1 MIFYDA
7 SAWNNVV
14 STCCS
19 KPEVNVTGA
28 IFLRQVWRACLE
40 PSRSWRRIQIFT
52 SRARLDRF
60 WIWTEKSQSDVEKN
74 VCFHPGPFLF
84 SQWSRFLLYTDHL
97 TMTYWCL
104 VGNGWDWG
112 NGMIITSDY
121 GSFPHSLLSTSK
133 ILITW
138 KWGRLAAYPIIQTRN
153 RGDVERGLER
163 PVLAGEKWVD
173 QLMRFDPRT
182 RTSWSICL
190 LLIFGRYLH
199 LFAVARQHW
208 WLISYWK
215 HDPE

>member
-1 MIFYDA
+1 MSPLPDLKHLMPTDSNAIA
-7 SAWNNVV
+7 SFVGISPWL
-14 STCCS
+14 SLKYTS
-19 KPEVNVTGA
+19 LIGEVPVQSQ
-28 IFLRQVWRACLE
+28 LRGETWWKLS
-40 PSRSWRRIQIFT
+40 PS
-52 SRARLDRF
+52 
-60 WIWTEKSQSDVEKN
+60 
-74 VCFHPGPFLF
+74 
-84 SQWSRFLLYTDHL
+84 
-97 TMTYWCL
+97 YWCL

-138 KWGRLAAYPIIQTRN
+138 KWGRLAAYPTIQTRN
-153 RGDVERGLER
+153 RGDVERGLEQ
-163 PVLAGEKWVD
+163 PVLAGERWVD

-190 LLIFGRYLH
+190 LLIFGRYLQ
-199 LFAVARQHW
+199 LFAVPRQHW